1 MALGDITIYDQG
13 SFGYAGDVEYAV
25 ASGTTSSIL
34 AGTPVAKALGA
45 AAVTAAATGTPV
57 VATDF
62 FAGIAATT
70 STETASA
77 AGTVKVTKLTP
88 GSISLSSLEYFS
100 PFPHGTC
107 SLSICK

>member
-77 AGTVKVTKLTP
+77 AGTVKVTKLT
-88 GSISLSSLEYFS
+88 LR
-100 PFPHGTC
+100 
-107 SLSICK
+107 